1 MSSFIDSLL
10 GCIWPTEQSYSQLSQ
25 FESRESRQS
34 LASSNMHFPTGLLS
48 QMHLKAVGNGHPRKS
63 GDVVLHLASDTND
76 SGKEAFEVDLEG
88 GWVAVLNITTI
99 NIIRLMRERLYVSQE
114 NVKLHKSYIT
124 CGNNSAGQEQL
135 VYRHYSLTH
144 PKWSGKLVVRSKD
157 ANILSAFRLEHMSAD
172 RVFQASATA
181 KIDNEKRIVYW
192 YNSSLTGPKINVL
205 LNDEPL
211 LRLWPWPRPKKELRD
226 PKKIEESSEVVEAR
240 SRKSQ
245 DVEVD

>member
-10 GCIWPTEQSYSQLSQ
+10 GCIWPTEQSYSQLPQSQ
-25 FESRESRQS
+25 SRESGQS
-34 LASSNMHFPTGLLS
+34 LSPANNASSNMPFPTGLLS
-48 QMHLKAVGNGHPRKS
+48 QKHRKTVGNGHLRKS
-63 GDVVLHLASDTND
+63 GDIVLHLASDTND

-88 GWVAVLNITTI
+88 GRT
-99 NIIRLMRERLYVSQE
+99 
-114 NVKLHKSYIT
+114 
-124 CGNNSAGQEQL
+124 L

-172 RVFQASATA
+172 RVFQTFATA
-181 KIDNEKRIVYW
+181 KIDNEKRTIYW

-205 LNDEPL
+205 LDGEPL
-211 LRLWPWPRPKKELRD
+211 LGLWPWPRPRPKKELRD
-226 PKKIEESSEVVEAR
+226 PRKIEESSEAVEAR

-245 DVEVD
+245 DVVVD